1 MLIALQLLLA
11 LAPQQDAT
19 PAVATDKLLR
29 PSDAVALVTAGS
41 APSLVF
47 EGAEAPHKG
56 RTPEEIASLREY
68 IEVGQGSGN
77 LKTNTTHGDA
87 HLHVEWYCPS
97 GGEGDTRSNSGVY
110 LHGRYEVQ
118 IFGTP
123 AGDDPTPRGAGSIY
137 GIAAPT
143 VNASTGPD
151 TWQTYDIY
159 FTAPRFEEGKKV
171 ADARLSMDWNGER
184 VHDNVPI
191 PKPTGSSEKETETP
205 TGNLLFQDYQTKAK
219 GPVRLRNVWI
229 RELGEPAPW
238 QDGEWSSPLTEPDQW
253 FVRGGKA
260 HYEFKDGILRGET
273 RPNTGNTFYTS
284 VDTYANFEL
293 TYDAKVDPQ
302 LNSGVQIRSHPIG
315 GPNPH
320 DGGLSGYQI
329 EIDPSDRS
337 WSAGL
342 YEERGRGWLH
352 PLHMSPPARS
362 SFQQSD
368 WNNYRVRV
376 EGPRIR
382 TWINGIPA
390 VDAFDAK
397 ATEGHIGF
405 QVHGVG
411 AREDPLTVEWR
422 NVRLRK
428 LVR

>member
-68 IEVGQGSGN
+68 LEVGQGSGN

-123 AGDDPTPRGAGSIY
+123 
-137 GIAAPT
+137 
-143 VNASTGPD
+143 
-151 TWQTYDIY
+151 
-159 FTAPRFEEGKKV
+159 
-171 ADARLSMDWNGER
+171 
-184 VHDNVPI
+184 PI